1 MSKRK
6 NAAPV
11 LAHRERQTETGTFS
25 GATTSTI
32 YNNTQR
38 TSKQPGKI
46 EQLLSYGAENAV
58 PLQHLVNLTELPAR
72 QVRKMI
78 QLERLRGAQI
88 LADNQS
94 GYYLPETQED
104 VELFYKS
111 MLHRAAEITRVATA
125 VKLRG
130 RRLDY
135 LLFKKIGKN

>member
-1 MSKRK
+1 MVENKKSRPSV
-6 NAAPV
+6 AAPG
-11 LAHRERQTETGTFS
+11 RQTETETFS

-32 YNNTQR
+32 YNNTQQTGR
-38 TSKQPGKI
+38 QPGKI
-46 EQLLSYGAENAV
+46 EQLLSHGAENAV
-58 PLQHLVNLTELPAR
+58 PLQYLVKLMDKPAR
-72 QVRKMI
+72 QVRQQI
-78 QLERLRGAQI
+78 QAERLRGAQI

-130 RRLDY
+130 RRLD
-135 LLFKKIGKN
+135 

>member
-1 MSKRK
+1 MCKRK

-11 LAHRERQTETGTFS
+11 LAHRERQAETGTFS

-32 YNNTQR
+32 YNNTQQTGR
-38 TSKQPGKI
+38 QPGKI
-46 EQLLSYGAENAV
+46 ERLLSHGAENAV

-72 QVRKMI
+72 QVRQLI
-78 QLERLRGAQI
+78 QAERLRGAQI

-130 RRLDY
+130 RRLD
-135 LLFKKIGKN
+135 

>member
-11 LAHRERQTETGTFS
+11 LAHRERQTETGTYGRAS
-25 GATTSTI
+25 TSTI
-32 YNNTQR
+32 YNNTQQTGR
-38 TSKQPGKI
+38 QPGMI
-46 EQLLSYGAENAV
+46 EKFLSHGAGNAV
-58 PLQHLVNLTELPAR
+58 PLQHLVTLTELPAR
-72 QVRKMI
+72 QVRQQI
-78 QLERLRGAQI
+78 QAERLRGIPI
-88 LADNQS
+88 LSDNEH

-130 RRLDY
+130 RRLD
-135 LLFKKIGKN
+135 

>member
-11 LAHRERQTETGTFS
+11 LAHRERQVETGTAC
-25 GATTSTI
+25 GAATTSI
-32 YNNTQR
+32 YQNTTQPTGR
-38 TSKQPGKI
+38 QPGKI
-46 EQLLSYGAENAV
+46 ERLLSHGAENAV

-88 LADNQS
+88 LADNEH
-94 GYYLPETQED
+94 GYFLPGKQED
-104 VELFYKS
+104 VEQFYRS
-111 MLHRAAEITRVATA
+111 MLRRAAEITRVATA

-130 RRLDY
+130 RRLD
-135 LLFKKIGKN
+135 